1 MSRDPRLDRAFLTRT
16 DQGGLGGP
24 GRVGRR
30 SGRGRSLLRVDL
42 GLFTGAAGLSTIG
55 VLLIWSA
62 THVTHGSSLAL
73 KQSISVGLGMAA
85 AVAVTRV
92 DLRVVRALA
101 PAVYLLAV
109 LGLVAVISPLGS
121 TVNGSRSWIR
131 LPGGFTLQPSELM
144 KVALAIGIA
153 MLLADRS
160 DRAGTAHRAAGRVR
174 QRHRDV
180 ALAWVVAGI
189 PTAAVLAQPDLGSAV
204 VLVAMAV
211 VIIATAGTPP
221 VWTVGVSLAAIAV
234 VLAAFLT
241 PILSVYQRNRLRAF
255 LDPSLD
261 PQGIG
266 YQTRQVRL
274 AIGSGG
280 WGGQGLFEGHQTQ
293 GGFIPFQETDFV
305 FSVVGEEL
313 GFVGAVGLIGLIGFI
328 VVRAVLV
335 AGRVEPF
342 GRLVVTGV
350 AVWFGV
356 QSFENIG
363 MNLGITPVTGL
374 PLPFVSYGGS
384 SMVAAWIAV
393 GLVGKVSSTTG
404 LLGSEGR

>member
-1 MSRDPRLDRAFLTRT
+1 M
-16 DQGGLGGP
+16 GGGGR
-24 GRVGRR
+24 RVGQ
-30 SGRGRSLLRVDL
+30 RGRLGQSLLRVDL
-42 GLFTGAAGLSTIG
+42 GLFIGAAGLSAIG
-55 VLLIWSA
+55 VLLVWSA

-73 KQSISVGLGMAA
+73 RQALSVVIGIVA
-85 AVAVTRV
+85 AVLVTRL
-92 DLRVVRALA
+92 DMRVVRALA
-101 PAVYLLAV
+101 PVVYLLAV
-109 LGLVAVISPLGS
+109 LGLAAVVSPLGT

-144 KVALAIGIA
+144 KVALAIGLA
-153 MLLADRS
+153 MLLAERS
-160 DRAGTAHRAAGRVR
+160 DRFGPSEPSGASGRGRAGGR

-189 PTAAVLAQPDLGSAV
+189 PIVLVLAQPDLGSAI
-204 VLVAMAV
+204 VLVAMAL
-211 VIIATAGTPP
+211 VIIATAGAPP
-221 VWTVGVSLAAIAV
+221 VWTVGVSLTGIGL

-241 PILSVYQRNRLRAF
+241 PILSGYQRNRLRAF

-266 YQTRQVRL
+266 YQTRQVRI

-280 WGGQGLFEGHQTQ
+280 LGGQGLFEGRQTQ
-293 GGFIPFQETDFV
+293 GGFIPFQETDFI

-313 GFVGAVGLIGLIGFI
+313 GFVGAVGMIVLIGFI

-335 AGRVEPF
+335 AGRVDAF
-342 GRLVVTGV
+342 GRLVVTGI

-356 QSFENIG
+356 QAFENIG

-393 GLVGKVSSTTG
+393 GLVGKVSSTRR
-404 LLGSEGR
+404 LLGSGGP